1 MNFHF
6 KYDYSD
12 RIKREVFQMI
22 IWLNGAFGAGKT
34 QTAQE
39 LKRRIPNS
47 IIYDPE
53 QVGYFINKNIPEE
66 LIKGD
71 FQNHEIW
78 REFNFKTLKYIH
90 RQFNGTIIIPMT
102 IVNPQYY
109 VEIIGCLK
117 EEGIEVQHFV
127 LWASKETLKQRLKSR
142 FEKKNSWPEQ
152 QIDRCMEGLAHEIF
166 EGRIDTNNLSIEQVA
181 EKIASKIHIKLLHD
195 ERSSFKKKVDRF
207 VMRVKRI

>member
-1 MNFHF
+1 
-6 KYDYSD
+6 
-12 RIKREVFQMI
+12 MI

-34 QTAQE
+34 QTAHE

-53 QVGYFINKNIPEE
+53 QVGYFINKNIPKA
-66 LIKGD
+66 LAKGD

-78 REFNFKTLKYIH
+78 REFNFKMLMYI
-90 RQFNGTIIIPMT
+90 QEQYNGTIIIPMT

-109 VEIIGCLK
+109 EEIIGRLK
-117 EEGIEVQHFV
+117 EEGIDVQHFV
-127 LWASKETLKQRLKSR
+127 LGASKETLKQRLKSR

-152 QIDRCMEGLAHEIF
+152 QIDRCIEGLAHEIF
-166 EGRIDTNNLSIEQVA
+166 DGRIDSNNLSVEQVA
-181 EKIASKIHIKLLHD
+181 EVIATKIHIRLLPD
-195 ERSSFKKKVDRF
+195 ARSSLKKKLDRF